1 MCDMS
6 SYVAASIKSR
16 LIQMFVST
24 LDSLYRR
31 GSLHQLA
38 KQGPPTAGS
47 WKQEG

>member
-6 SYVAASIKSR
+6 SYVAANP
-16 LIQMFVST
+16 IQMFVST